1 MQVYKKS
8 GANIRSRAPSATHS
22 LNRLHAALLAST
34 MIVGAP
40 ALSEAADIQTLG
52 SLGGS
57 AVFLG
62 SNPISADGTVVVG
75 ASNITGNTARHAFRW
90 SGGVMTDIGTLPG
103 GGTYSRAYGVSGD
116 GNVVVGEAS
125 IAGDAINHA
134 FSWTAGGGMIDLGTL
149 GGSNSLAYAASA
161 NGSVIVG
168 RSEITGNTNTRA
180 FRWSGG
186 VMTDLGTLAGH
197 TDSEAVGVSADGSV
211 VAGNSSDPAMGT
223 SIAFRWVGGV
233 MTGLGTLGGVTST
246 AAALSADGS
255 TVVGVADNSVSG
267 HAFRWNSGV
276 MTDLGTLG
284 GIQSNANAVS
294 ANGAVVVG
302 SAEDAGFVTRAF
314 RWTAA
319 TGMQSVESLLATAGV
334 SLAPGRYLQNANGVS
349 ADGSVIVGK
358 YDNGPLYIAR
368 LSSSATGIITTDEA
382 ARSFASLGALGQ
394 TGNAAISS
402 SLGTMSQYATQTQ
415 NGGSN
420 PNAQFSVFAT
430 GGYDTDPTASGSLGL
445 TMKLGNNIIAGA
457 MLEADHIKTN
467 MATNGGAKMNG
478 GGGGLFIA
486 AMPDTGLQWLASASV
501 LTIKGDITRGYLNGN
516 APASSTGSTRG
527 NGFGALA
534 RIGWAF
540 DAMKGVKITPF
551 ASYTLTSIKFNGYTE
566 TDGVFAAQ
574 IDDFTDRA
582 QTSRLG
588 ADARYTF
595 APGQWLWGGLTW
607 AHRVDG
613 GKTAD
618 VSGTLIGLFPIGTT
632 GVAFAKDWAE
642 ATAGIRLPLGT
653 AGSAVTA
660 SVTASIPSHQ
670 ATTYMARIGLSQS
683 F

>member
-1 MQVYKKS
+1 MII
-8 GANIRSRAPSATHS
+8 GAT
-22 LNRLHAALLAST
+22 ALA
-34 MIVGAP
+34 
-40 ALSEAADIQTLG
+40 EAADIQTLG

-62 SNPISADGTVVVG
+62 LNPISADGTVVVG
-75 ASNITGNTARHAFRW
+75 ASNLTGNTARHAFRW
-90 SGGVMTDIGTLPG
+90 TGGVMTDLGTLPG

-116 GNVVVGEAS
+116 GTVVVGEAS
-125 IAGDAINHA
+125 IAGDAVNHA

-186 VMTDLGTLAGH
+186 VMTDLGTLPGH

-211 VAGNSSDPAMGT
+211 VAGTSSVPGVSQM
-223 SIAFRWVGGV
+223 AFRWVGGV
-233 MTGLGTLGGVTST
+233 MTGLGTLPGGSTST

-255 TVVGVADNSVSG
+255 TVVGSADNGVSS
-267 HAFRWNSGV
+267 HAFRWNGGV

-302 SAEDAGFVTRAF
+302 SSEDAGFVTRAF

-319 TGMQSVESLLATAGV
+319 TGMQSVESLLTAAGV
-334 SLAPGRYLQNANGVS
+334 TLAPGRYLQSAAGVS
-349 ADGSVIVGK
+349 ADGSVVVGK

-368 LSSSATGIITTDEA
+368 LSSSGTGIITTDEA

-394 TGNAAISS
+394 TGNAAIGS
-402 SLGTMSQYATQTQ
+402 SLGTMSQYATQTM
-415 NGGSN
+415 NGGGN
-420 PNAQFSVFAT
+420 PNARFSVFAT
-430 GGYDTDPTASGSLGL
+430 AGYDTDPTTSGSLGV
-445 TMKLGNNIIAGA
+445 TMKLGNSMVAGG
-457 MLEADHIKTN
+457 MVEADHIKTN
-467 MATNGGAKMNG
+467 MSTNGGAKMNG

-486 AMPDTGLQWLASASV
+486 AMPDSGLQWLASASV
-501 LTIKGDITRGYLNGN
+501 LTIKGDITRGYLNGTT
-516 APASSTGSTRG
+516 PASSTGSTRG
-527 NGFGALA
+527 NGFGLSA

-595 APGQWLWGGLTW
+595 APGKWLWGGLTW

-613 GKTAD
+613 GNTAD

-632 GVAFAKDWAE
+632 GIAFARDWAE
-642 ATAGIRLPLGT
+642 ATAGVRLPLGT
-653 AGSAVTA
+653 AGGAVTA